1 MLSQNP
7 ATIRRLHWSF
17 HVLCLALL
25 ILLINLGFWQLQRA
39 DWRAEQWQALEQQ
52 LQQPAVRLAQLDSYP
67 VHRLVEAPGQWLN
80 EQTLLLQ
87 NRTYDGQAGLEVLV
101 PFRTSAGLVLVN
113 RGFVGWNYGASLPAL
128 SAANSSNVLGRIAP
142 VDQNP
147 VLNQRVDIA
156 STLVQTRDLKVLSE
170 RLGVPIITEIRLVA
184 EHPDALATNWQ
195 FNRIGPE
202 KHLGYAVQWFCM
214 SFALLI
220 LWVVVFIR
228 SKKNNNNGEVH
239 ADVR

>member
-7 ATIRRLHWSF
+7 ATNRRLHGSF
-17 HVLCLALL
+17 HLLCLALL
-25 ILLINLGFWQLQRA
+25 ILLINLGFWQLDRAAWRA
-39 DWRAEQWQALEQQ
+39 DQWQAMEQQ
-52 LQQPAVRLAQLDSYP
+52 LQQPAISLNSAGAFP
-67 VHRLVEAPGQWLN
+67 AHRLVTAQGRWLN
-80 EQTLLLQ
+80 QEALLLQ
-87 NRTYDGQAGLEVLV
+87 NRTYDGQAGVEVLV
-101 PFRTSAGLVLVN
+101 PFQTTQGLVLVN
-113 RGFVGWNYGASLPAL
+113 RGFVAWNYGAVLPSVNPATSLEI
-128 SAANSSNVLGRIAP
+128 LGRIAP
-142 VDQNP
+142 VDENP
-147 VLNQRVDIA
+147 VLANVDSA
-156 STLVQTRDLKVLSE
+156 DNPLVQTRDLAVLST
-170 RLGVPIITEIRLVA
+170 RLGAPIVSEVRLVA

>member
-52 LQQPAVRLAQLDSYP
+52 LQQPAARLAQMDSYP
-67 VHRLVEAPGQWLN
+67 VHRLVETQGQWLN
-80 EQTLLLQ
+80 EEALLLQ
-87 NRTYDGQAGLEVLV
+87 NRTYDGQAGVEVLV
-101 PFRTSAGLVLVN
+101 PFRTNEGLVLVN
-113 RGFVGWNYGASLPAL
+113 RGFVGWNYGASLPAI
-128 SAANSSNVLGRIAP
+128 SAAKNSKVLGRIAP

-147 VLNQRVDIA
+147 VLNQRVDTA
-156 STLVQTRDLKVLSE
+156 STLVQTRDLKVLSD
-170 RLGVPIITEIRLVA
+170 RLGAPIITEIRLVA

-220 LWVVVFIR
+220 LWIVVFIR

>member
-1 MLSQNP
+1 MQRQNP

-39 DWRAEQWQALEQQ
+39 DWRAEQWQAMEEQ
-52 LQQPAVRLAQLDSYP
+52 LQRPAVSLDGLERYP
-67 VHRLVEAPGQWLN
+67 VHRLVEAQGQWLN
-80 EQTLLLQ
+80 KEMLLLQ
-87 NRTYDGQAGLEVLV
+87 NRTYDGKAGVEVLV
-101 PFRTSAGLVLVN
+101 PFQSSEGLLLVN
-113 RGFVGWNYGASLPAL
+113 RGFVTWNYGASLPDIRAATNL
-128 SAANSSNVLGRIAP
+128 SVLGRIAP

-147 VLNQRVDIA
+147 VLNRQVDTTSA
-156 STLVQTRDLKVLSE
+156 LVQTRDLNMLSE
-170 RLGVPIITEIRLVA
+170 RLGAPIIAEIRLVP